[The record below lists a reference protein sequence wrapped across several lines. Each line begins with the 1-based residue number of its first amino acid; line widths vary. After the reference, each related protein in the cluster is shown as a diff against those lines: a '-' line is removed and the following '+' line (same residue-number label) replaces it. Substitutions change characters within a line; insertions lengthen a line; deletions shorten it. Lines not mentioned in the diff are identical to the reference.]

1 MKKRFKKMVAGVAA
15 FCMLCSGILSVN
27 AYEWTPDSEGAAA
40 SVVNNFDDDTSVY
53 IKRYNSDN
61 SIIPP
66 RVDGAFDRTEGDKS
80 LELNTSYSEEYRV
93 IGHNDNKD
101 LHLQQF
107 TGNPKDS
114 SAGFA
119 VRNRFSFAIAD
130 ENCET
135 FTVRAEYKLT
145 EYNTNTTIE
154 RQLMSNTSGMLEVNK
169 DNKLFV
175 FSKDTG
181 ISIETGKFY
190 TVDLIAKDKKL
201 YLYLNGEPVALG
213 TGTDDYMAFG
223 DENESYPS
231 FWASGVG
238 NCNKY
243 KIIAQYMPSYTV
255 KAKAGTGPAV
265 VYLDD
270 VYCGPVAE
278 DESVYVNDITFRPD
292 APVYIAF
299 DGRICMNGSTET
311 DLTKYLAMPTGTT
324 LRIAGSTAI
333 LTHADGTK
341 HFIYDALTD
350 GKMTYHFDDGKSPV
364 KKRYYGDNSIPELV
378 DAQWGREAG
387 DKSAK
392 ITDGNNTGSNGP
404 TEPMQYVALATLE
417 NTKLPI
423 GAAGIRT
430 RISLAA
436 DDYTDTAINVSPKF
450 TGKTENKESWFVLPS
465 GYIRIVNGELYI
477 TGIDTGVRLDAQKF
491 YDIETVVQNKKM
503 SAYLNGVLLFA
514 DRSFGDPEKTDNPDF
529 YMNDGGAFIQSG
541 YEIINQGIPEIN
553 ANKTSVYNGTSE
565 EFVNVYVDDFSMG
578 PIADGEQ
585 VYPGVTFENGAVCD
599 GKTGTIYLNGTQEG
613 DLTTHVAV
621 GAGQT
626 FQVNGNRAAVVNPDG
641 TRYFYDVKE
650 GYVFTSGEKRNFTLP
665 AGNYE
670 CTADTK
676 DGDML
681 LIVASYDGQN
691 FKAVDILK
699 RVTGTDKT
707 FALPAALSVTD
718 KRVFLWN
725 AESLSP
731 YGGDIVLVKK

>member
-15 FCMLCSGILSVN
+15 FCMLCSGILGVN
-27 AYEWTPDSEGAAA
+27 AFVWTPDSEGAAA
-40 SVVNNFDDDTSVY
+40 SVVNNFDDGTSVY
-53 IKRYNSDN
+53 IKRWESDN
-61 SIIPP
+61 SKIPP
-66 RVDGAFDRTEGDKS
+66 MVEGVFGRTEGDKS
-80 LELNTSYSEEYRV
+80 LELVSNGVGYRV
-93 IGHNDNKD
+93 IGHNSKDNG
-101 LHLQQF
+101 LYLQQF

-130 ENCET
+130 GNCET
-135 FTVRAEYKLT
+135 FTVRAEYKLH
-145 EYNTNTTIE
+145 EYEKDTTID
-154 RQLMSNTSGMLEVNK
+154 RIVMTNTSGMLKVEN
-169 DNKLFV
+169 NELFV
-175 FSKDTG
+175 FNKDTG
-181 ISIETGKFY
+181 IQIETGKFY
-190 TVDLIAKDKKL
+190 TVDLIAKEKKL

-213 TGTDDYMAFG
+213 TGTDMAMAFG
-223 DENESYPS
+223 DENGSAPS
-231 FWASGVG
+231 FWTGDVG

-243 KIIAQYMPSYTV
+243 KIIAQYMPYYEV
-255 KAKAGTGPAV
+255 KAKAGTDSAV

-278 DESVYVNDITFRPD
+278 DVSVYVNDITFRPN

-311 DLTKYLAMPTGTT
+311 DLTKYLAMPMGTT

-364 KKRYYGDNSIPELV
+364 KKKYRGDDIIPKLV
-378 DAQWGREAG
+378 DAQWGRETG
-387 DKSAK
+387 DKSAE
-392 ITDGNNTGSNGP
+392 ITDGNKPGTNGKNEP
-404 TEPMQYVALATLE
+404 TQYVALDTLKD
-417 NTKLPI
+417 TKLPI

-436 DDYTDTAINVSPKF
+436 DDYTDTVINVSPKF
-450 TGKTENKESWFVLPS
+450 TGKTKDKENWFVLPS

-477 TGIDTGVRLDAQKF
+477 TSIDTGVRLDAQKF
-491 YDIETVVQNKKM
+491 YDIETVVKNKKM

-514 DRSFGDPEKTDNPDF
+514 DRSFGDPEKTDNPNF
-529 YMNDGGAFIQSG
+529 YMGTGAYIQSG
-541 YEIINQGIPEIN
+541 YEFINQGVPEIN

-565 EFVNVYVDDFSMG
+565 GFVNVYVDDFSMG

-585 VYPGVTFENGAVCD
+585 VYPGVTFTNGAVCD
-599 GKTGTIYLNGTQEG
+599 GKTGTIYLNGTQKD
-613 DLTTHVAV
+613 DLTSHVEKRD
-621 GAGQT
+621 GQT